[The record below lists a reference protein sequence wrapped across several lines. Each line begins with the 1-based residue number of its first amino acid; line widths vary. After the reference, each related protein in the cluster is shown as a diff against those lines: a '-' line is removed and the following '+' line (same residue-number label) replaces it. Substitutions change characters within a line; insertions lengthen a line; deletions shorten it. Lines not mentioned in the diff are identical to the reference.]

1 MVSIM
6 GDICRDSFHLC
17 YLGEWNN
24 LGENLIADANTQ
36 LQGVPQPF
44 EIIPP
49 STKPVSEYLV

>member
-1 MVSIM
+1 M

-17 YLGEWNN
+17 YLAEWNN
-24 LGENLIADANTQ
+24 LEENLIADANTQ